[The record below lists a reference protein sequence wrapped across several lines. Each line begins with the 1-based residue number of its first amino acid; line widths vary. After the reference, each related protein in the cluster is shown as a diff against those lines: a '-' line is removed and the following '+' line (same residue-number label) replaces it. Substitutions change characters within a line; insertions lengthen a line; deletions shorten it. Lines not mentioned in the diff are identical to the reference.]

1 MNIKIKT
8 RGLIINDN
16 KILITMHKD
25 SKNIALPGGHLEEGE
40 GILDCLKREMVEE
53 LGVAPEVGNILY
65 VNSFTNGENQYFE
78 FIFHIKNSKDYLDI
92 EKLKRTHAFELE
104 RLVWISSE
112 DDINFLPE
120 RLNNDFKNNKIDF
133 NKTVFI

>member
-16 KILITMHKD
+16 KILVAMHKD

-53 LGVAPEVGNILY
+53 LGVVPEVGNILY
-65 VNSFTNGENQYFE
+65 INSFTNGENQYFE

-120 RLNNDFKNNKIDF
+120 RLNDDFKNNKIDL
-133 NKTVFI
+133 NKTVLI